1 MSLQP
6 VQKVSFEVHVMQ
18 VPEVTFWEVRLKMK
32 EVNFQVALTMVEVA
46 KPQGVQKLGELGL
59 ELMEELMM
67 VV

>member
-1 MSLQP
+1 
-6 VQKVSFEVHVMQ
+6 MQ